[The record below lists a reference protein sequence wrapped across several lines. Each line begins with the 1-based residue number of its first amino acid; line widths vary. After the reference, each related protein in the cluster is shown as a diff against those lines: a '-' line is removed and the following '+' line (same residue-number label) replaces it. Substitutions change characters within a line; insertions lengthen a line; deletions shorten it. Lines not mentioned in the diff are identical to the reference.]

1 MNEQETLSAKADN
14 LVTLRQPILYAE
26 LMWRNQRMWVIL
38 LVLAGLVISPA
49 MFILDHERFNSNT
62 AVFLLYLP
70 FGLLYGA
77 VMLFYR
83 QRSAVEV
90 GGEGVK
96 VGRLLRSVAIDYDL
110 IRSARTQKL
119 ETHFLEARKRLI
131 RPINKPLLTK
141 DALFLRLRGDDPRS
155 AELRRQLGS
164 QLVDD
169 DIVAIPVPDPDAMAW
184 EITSKLPEKTGV
196 NMGGQRRRKRARTR
210 AR

>member
-1 MNEQETLSAKADN
+1 MSELSENADN

-38 LVLAGLVISPA
+38 LILAGLVISPA
-49 MFILDHERFNSNT
+49 MFIIDHEKFNSNT

-77 VMLFYR
+77 AMLFYR

-90 GGEGVK
+90 TEDGFKVSRLFRGV
-96 VGRLLRSVAIDYDL
+96 VIAYDQ

-119 ETHFLEARKRLI
+119 ETHFQEGRKRLV
-131 RPINKPLLTK
+131 RPLNKPLLTK
-141 DALFLRLRGDDPRS
+141 DALFLRLRGDDPRT
-155 AELRRQLGS
+155 AEVRRLLGS

-169 DIVAIPVPDPDAMAW
+169 DILAIPVPDPDAMAW
-184 EITSKLPEKTGV
+184 EISSRLPERTGV
-196 NMGGQRRRKRARTR
+196 NMGGQRRRKRARAR